1 MPDAERER
9 GKLEE
14 SGLRRRE
21 LGGRHKLLYAISLL
35 KISTYEG
42 GSTGSDTKKITKK
55 RLMTAG
61 AWSRTWG
68 ATHKTQPK
76 KAAYEGGSLGGA
88 TYCSKAAYEGGSL
101 VTHLGG
107 DAQNTAQKSGL

>member
-1 MPDAERER
+1 MSDAERER
-9 GKLEE
+9 GKLEK

-21 LGGRHKLLYAISLL
+21 LGGRHKRLYAISVL

-42 GSTGSDTKKITKK
+42 GSTGGDTKKITKK
-55 RLMTAG
+55 
-61 AWSRTWG
+61 
-68 ATHKTQPK
+68 
-76 KAAYEGGSLGGA
+76 AAYYGW
-88 TYCSKAAYEGGSL
+88 SL